1 MPITVEEK
9 YLSRPTKDSGQGDST
24 EVLLSVE
31 LHYVVKGTDN
41 DLLAAQ
47 AVRQQ
52 APTTH
57 NELERGE
64 ITLEPIGPTQ
74 WEATVQYRPPDEEL
88 EEGESSYS
96 FDTGGGSQ
104 HITQAKAHVASFAPP
119 DKTAADYKGAIGVT
133 PDGIEGVDITVPVYR
148 FSETHLIAD
157 SRVTNEYK
165 GKLFR
170 LTGKTNNAAWGG
182 FAEGEV
188 LFLGASGS
196 KRGRGDWEI
205 TFSFAASPN
214 ATGLTVGDISDIEK
228 KGWEYLW
235 VEYAESVD
243 ESANPKRLVKRPVA
257 VHVERVYDAGD
268 FADLE
273 PPAAP
278 E

>member
-1 MPITVEEK
+1 MVPGPPSTPSRRSVAQGPSPRLSPSTRTRKKATHFAGPGTCPERAKRVEGLPRGND
-9 YLSRPTKDSGQGDST
+9 YAL
-24 EVLLSVE
+24 EVVHHKARKLVGTAGFREDDVE
-31 LHYVVKGTDN
+31 DIKQDLIV
-41 DLLAAQ
+41 DLL
-47 AVRQQ
+47 
-52 APTTH
+52 
-57 NELERGE
+57 ER
-64 ITLEPIGPTQ
+64 LP
-74 WEATVQYRPPDEEL
+74 
-88 EEGESSYS
+88 
-96 FDTGGGSQ
+96 
-104 HITQAKAHVASFAPP
+104 K
-119 DKTAADYKGAIGVT
+119 
-133 PDGIEGVDITVPVYR
+133 YR

-170 LTGKTNNAAWGG
+170 LTGKTNNGAWGG

-214 ATGLTVGDISDIEK
+214 ATGLTVGDISDIDK

-257 VHVERVYDAGD
+257 VHVERVYEAGD

-273 PPAAP
+273 PPAAGG
-278 E
+278 

>member
-1 MPITVEEK
+1 M
-9 YLSRPTKDSGQGDST
+9 
-24 EVLLSVE
+24 
-31 LHYVVKGTDN
+31 
-41 DLLAAQ
+41 
-47 AVRQQ
+47 
-52 APTTH
+52 
-57 NELERGE
+57 
-64 ITLEPIGPTQ
+64 
-74 WEATVQYRPPDEEL
+74 
-88 EEGESSYS
+88 
-96 FDTGGGSQ
+96 TGGL
-104 HITQAKAHVASFAPP
+104 FAPP
-119 DKTAADYKGAIGVT
+119 KAPPIVLRPYQAEAVEAVYEYLRTRDGNPCVVIGVT

-148 FSETHLIAD
+148 FSETHLVAD

-170 LTGKTNNAAWGG
+170 LTGKTNDGAWGG

-214 ATGLTVGDISDIEK
+214 ATGLTVGDISDIDK

-243 ESANPKRLVKRPVA
+243 EAANPKRLVKRPVA

-273 PPAAP
+273 PPEAP